1 MATGLKPAQAAD
13 REAELRAAEADALGR
28 AWWGR
33 VPQLV
38 TSPKGVFEALRDTDE
53 LDVGARSEPV
63 LAITILA
70 GIAGVLLA
78 PAWGTVMD
86 DGSVDGLVLLVATF
100 VAGLLYGAAGYFL
113 LGFAVWLGAKAVGV
127 ETRFRVAR
135 QLVGFAALPMALSLA
150 VVVPAIAIAF
160 GDGLVPDRRLGRG
173 YGRGRRRRGRARVR
187 RLGARPRRGRVAHDV
202 PAAVAGCRGRDRPCR
217 RARRGSRGRTDALAL
232 DALPATLA
240 DGDVECL
247 RAPRRTSRT
256 CARSPGSGARARPP
270 HTLRR
275 HRGSSPRGRRT
286 A

>member
-160 GDGLVPDRRLGRG
+160 GTDWFRTGGSDEGTGEAVVVAVGLAFAAWALVLVAVGLRTTFRLPWQGV
-173 YGRGRRRRGRARVR
+173 A
-187 RLGARPRRGRVAHDV
+187 GAIGL
-202 PAAVAGCRGRDRPCR
+202 AAVLVG
-217 RARRGSRGRTDALAL
+217 ALAVV
-232 DALPATLA
+232 PTL
-240 DGDVECL
+240 
-247 RAPRRTSRT
+247 
-256 CARSPGSGARARPP
+256 
-270 HTLRR
+270 
-275 HRGSSPRGRRT
+275 
-286 A
+286 